1 MNNKSTAWGGVADQL
16 VNTWTEVGTQMW
28 KSWFDLMGTAT
39 QEAMGNT
46 GLRSSSIAQRFF
58 ENQQLL
64 LRTLQL
70 SFNTWKESFPKT
82 TTGEDWQHFLQNYS
96 EQIRQQFEQ
105 SSTGTFKATQ
115 DVTELW
121 QLYLTELQD
130 FSQLWLR
137 AMTSSV
143 TPLQQT
149 VSGTSTPWLELNNL
163 YWNLL
168 YEESSG
174 SLMRSPLLGPS
185 REFNGKLL
193 RAFDAWAIFY
203 RNSIDYQTVLTDIQ
217 MRSFEALIQQLA
229 TLAEN
234 GEPVKD
240 WRQFQQIWGR
250 VADEVYEQAFCA
262 EDNLK
267 IRGRFLNSLNT
278 YRIYQQD
285 LMELWMKLMNL
296 PSRGEVDEVHKNI
309 YELRKEVR
317 ALKASLAKYEAQVEV
332 HQPTAPHAT
341 TDTLAASADGDSGT
355 AAPHPSVTSAKSSDK
370 PPAKSRKQPPEEPK
384 KPSL

>member
-1 MNNKSTAWGGVADQL
+1 MDTKSTAWGGIADQL

-28 KSWFDLMGTAT
+28 KGWFDLMGTAT
-39 QEAMGNT
+39 QEAMGTT
-46 GLRSSSIAQRFF
+46 GLRSPSISQRFF
-58 ENQQLL
+58 QNQQLL

-82 TTGEDWQHFLQNYS
+82 TGEDWQHFLQNYS
-96 EQIRQQFEQ
+96 AQIRQQFEQ
-105 SSTGTFKATQ
+105 NSMGTLTATQ

-121 QLYLTELQD
+121 QLYLTELQE

-137 AMTSSV
+137 ALTSSV
-143 TPLQQT
+143 APLQQT
-149 VSGTSTPWLELNNL
+149 AGGASAPWLELNNL

-193 RAFDAWAIFY
+193 RTFDAWAIFY
-203 RNSIDYQTVLTDIQ
+203 RNSIDYQTVMTDIQ
-217 MRSFEALIQQLA
+217 VRSFEELMRQLVV
-229 TLAEN
+229 LAEK
-234 GEPVKD
+234 GEPVND
-240 WRQFQQIWGR
+240 WRQFQQLWGR
-250 VADEVYEQAFCA
+250 VADDVYEQAFCS

-267 IRGRFLNSLNT
+267 VRGRFLNSLNT

-309 YELRKEVR
+309 YELRKEVKT
-317 ALKASLAKYEAQVEV
+317 LKATLAKYEAQ
-332 HQPTAPHAT
+332 
-341 TDTLAASADGDSGT
+341 LAAVQSTVNSTAMGTPASSADGE
-355 AAPHPSVTSAKSSDK
+355 SVTPMASGNLAKSPEK
-370 PPAKSRKQPPEEPK
+370 PSAKSRKQNSEDSK
-384 KPSL
+384 NSSL